1 MTEKKLREKV
11 LVEIYK
17 HRNDLNIDFSKFCEN
32 QGIKFE
38 SEDQQARVLHFL
50 SDHNYIETMLY
61 EGSDGHILS
70 ITSYGVDFAESL
82 IYSGPGPGLGLD
94 PGESGTKLPLIS
106 FDQAPPKK
114 YDAIEKYHDIKDS
127 SIEPCFN
134 IEKLA
139 EGFVRQIDTV
149 CNPDSNNV
157 CMIGIFAPWGRG
169 KSYFFKNI
177 KEKIEDRN
185 QKKDSN
191 TIHYDVVEF
200 NAWKYQDTPAIWA
213 YLFEVFYKHAKWYKK
228 VCFLINRHYRQIILG
243 SLFLLIVVFFSCIFF
258 YKNNSN
264 SLLEI
269 IKIIVAIIA
278 APTVSTIGS
287 LVVSYFKYSKS
298 AVTLTRRFSKG
309 IPFKNEMGI
318 QAEIEKELA
327 NLLKKWVPKRRIS
340 NKKVILYVDDVD
352 RCLETKMVS
361 IIDSLRTVLENDN
374 IKKRLVIICS
384 VEEERLRMA
393 ITHKYKPLIDDDK
406 SKQKII
412 VTKRLETIVTEQLDK
427 IFLTGIALPP
437 LGLNHQIEFL
447 EKLAKEE
454 GSYETEEKQKEKA
467 SRGKKITTSK
477 EKEVQE
483 VRALTNSEIVNQIS
497 RYMQGRYMKETE
509 SILTPRRIRI
519 IYYRIWLANNIMSIL
534 GSTKEINDTVI
545 KAIFD
550 LSCTVSQENKLSE
563 EQENVLRMV
572 VPY

>member
-1 MTEKKLREKV
+1 MITERELRDKILIELYNHRDKLNV
-11 LVEIYK
+11 L
-17 HRNDLNIDFSKFCEN
+17 FSEFCEN
-32 QGIKFE
+32 QGVKFE
-38 SEDQQARVLHFL
+38 SKNQLARVLEYL
-50 SDHNYIETMLY
+50 HNRAYIVVARF
-61 EGSDGHILS
+61 EGGDGIVRSITPSGVDAAENLIYNQKKLKPELDPKPNPEPGGPGTKPPFISDGQNPS
-70 ITSYGVDFAESL
+70 
-82 IYSGPGPGLGLD
+82 
-94 PGESGTKLPLIS
+94 
-106 FDQAPPKK
+106 KK
-114 YDAIEKYHDIKDS
+114 YDAKEKYHDIKDS

-177 KEKIEDRN
+177 KEKIEERN
-185 QKKDSN
+185 KKNDSN
-191 TIHYDVVEF
+191 TIHYDIVEF

-243 SLFLLIVVFFSCIFF
+243 SLFLLIAVFCININDF
-258 YKNNSN
+258 
-264 SLLEI
+264 LL
-269 IKIIVAIIA
+269 KISAIIA
-278 APTVSTIGS
+278 TPIVSTIGL
-287 LVVSYFKYSKS
+287 LVVYCFKYSKS
-298 AVTLTRRFSKG
+298 AVTLIRRFSKG
-309 IPFKNEMGI
+309 IPFNNVMGI

-327 NLLKKWVPKRRIS
+327 SLLRKWVPKKRIS
-340 NKKVILYVDDVD
+340 DQKVILYIDDID
-352 RCLETKMVS
+352 RCPETRIVT
-361 IIDSLRTVLENDN
+361 IIDSLRTVLENDD
-374 IKKRLVIICS
+374 IKKRLIIICS
-384 VEEERLRMA
+384 VEIERLKMA
-393 ITHKYKPLIDDDK
+393 IIHKYKPLINDEK
-406 SKQKII
+406 NHKK
-412 VTKRLETIVTEQLDK
+412 VTVSEQLETIVTEQLDK

-454 GSYETEEKQKEKA
+454 GSYETEEK
-467 SRGKKITTSK
+467 KIESNGQETTTSK

-483 VRALTNSEIVNQIS
+483 VRVLTNSEIVNHIS
-497 RYMQGRYMKETE
+497 RYMQERYTKGTE

-534 GSTKEINDTVI
+534 GSTKEINGTII

-550 LSCTVSQENKLSE
+550 SSCRMSEENKLSE
-563 EQENVLRMV
+563 EQYNVVKMV